1 MKGRNDPTTFLP
13 ISQGLGR
20 NKSVTLGDRN
30 CLTPRQKIIYKKVEL
45 GRLIDKN
52 TVKEE
57 LDAGTELDRMDD
69 NNGEE
74 NPYRDLVVNNADNVE
89 MSHAPMEQW

>member
-1 MKGRNDPTTFLP
+1 MKGRNDPATFLP

-20 NKSVTLGDRN
+20 NKSVTLRDRN
-30 CLTPRQKIIYKKVEL
+30 CLTPRQTNYIYKKVEL
-45 GRLIDKN
+45 GSFIDKN

-57 LDAGTELDRMDD
+57 LDADTELDGMDD

-74 NPYRDLVVNNADNVE
+74 NP
-89 MSHAPMEQW
+89 